1 MSPLIQLTLSLKAR
15 VDPTKIDK
23 ESIFS
28 LLTRLIK
35 KRNDFSGADQLD
47 SQTVN
52 LDPKRKIR
60 ATQFVKGSA
69 LRIGFFPLAGV
80 FCCIGQDYALY
91 VISNILRNR

>member
-15 VDPTKIDK
+15 IDPTKIDK

-35 KRNDFSGADQLD
+35 KRNSFSGADQLD

-69 LRIGFFPLAGV
+69 LRIFFPLWLVSSVVLARTML
-80 FCCIGQDYALY
+80 CM
-91 VISNILRNR
+91 